1 MSGFTKRSRWPVSNE
16 PDLPKVTEALRN
28 RSLIF
33 ASAALRSSAIS
44 FSGVILALYL
54 ASARFSVV
62 GIGWV
67 VALGLAGASAATL
80 FVVLGPPIR
89 DEKKALVGFA
99 FLMALG
105 GLVFAFSTN
114 FFMLIPFAFFDMVNG
129 MGRDRGA
136 SATIEQAILP
146 TTATEKERTRV
157 FAWYNVCVDAGHAT
171 GALLA
176 ALPAVF
182 RARFHMETVRSYQGA
197 WLVYAA
203 LLAAAGFVALRLS
216 PSARSAE
223 HPPISRLS
231 PESRPMV
238 RNFALLSGLD
248 SLGGGF
254 LTTALISF
262 WFFKRFGVDESFL
275 GPLFFFARLANVFS
289 HLAAAWVAKK
299 IGLIKTMV
307 FTHIPSSLLLMTIPF
322 MPSIGVA
329 VALFLVR
336 ESLVEMDVPT
346 RQSYIA
352 AVVKPEERVKA
363 AGLANLTRGVAWA
376 AGPAIG
382 GTLSVISMSL
392 PILIGPGI
400 KIVYDILLYRQ
411 FHKIKP
417 PEEIV
422 LVSVGQ
428 K

>member
-1 MSGFTKRSRWPVSNE
+1 M
-16 PDLPKVTEALRN
+16 PKVIEALRN

-33 ASAALRSSAIS
+33 TSAALRSSAIS

-54 ASARFSVV
+54 SAVRFSVV

-80 FVVLGPPIR
+80 LVVLGPPVR
-89 DEKKALVGFA
+89 NEKAALVGLA

-105 GLVFAFSTN
+105 GMVFAFSTKL
-114 FFMLIPFAFFDMVNG
+114 LILVPFAFFGMVNG

-136 SATIEQAILP
+136 STTIEQAILP

-157 FAWYNVCVDAGHAT
+157 FAWYNVCVDAGHAV
-171 GALLA
+171 GALLGT
-176 ALPAVF
+176 LPAIF
-182 RARFHMETVRSYQGA
+182 RTRFYMDTVHSYQRA
-197 WLVYAA
+197 WLVYAVLCA
-203 LLAAAGFVALRLS
+203 TAGLVVFGLS
-216 PSARSAE
+216 RSARSAE

-231 PESRPMV
+231 PESRPIV

-289 HLAAAWVAKK
+289 HLAAAWIAKK
-299 IGLIKTMV
+299 IGLIRTMV
-307 FTHIPSSLLLMTIPF
+307 FTHIPSSVLLMTIPF
-322 MPSIGVA
+322 MPSIEIA
-329 VALFLVR
+329 VVLFLIR

-346 RQSYIA
+346 RQSYIV

-382 GTLSVISMSL
+382 GILSVISMSL

-411 FHKIKP
+411 FHKVKP
-417 PEEIV
+417 PEEIA
-422 LVSVGQ
+422 LVSAGQ